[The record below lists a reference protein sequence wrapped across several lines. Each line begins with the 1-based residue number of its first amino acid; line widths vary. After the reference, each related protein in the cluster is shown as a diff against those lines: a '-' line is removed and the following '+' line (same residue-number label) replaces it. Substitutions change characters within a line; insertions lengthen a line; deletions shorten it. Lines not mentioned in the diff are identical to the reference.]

1 MASDNKDM
9 MAKHASWSEGI
20 LGDKAA
26 PSAVAYSWI
35 DRNVPVSGRTHMLLA
50 DLTASVHARSPGLSV
65 QQAVL
70 AAAKDMVQKGVAT
83 GDLRTFV
90 EQGGRFSRPGAK
102 DMMATRNPK
111 AREKWETVFY
121 EYFDGVPV
129 SIMDSAKIKNDI
141 NAILASG
148 ADLKVEMPKL
158 VKKYGRFSR
167 PGAKA
172 KFKVEDRFYFGKGR
186 KERFAEI
193 DVVNQLMQLAMK
205 EGMADRMRPEIDR
218 VLGSGSFDKLFKS
231 YKSALISKRIMEL
244 KRQGKSTPEAF
255 DLVLGAGAYKN
266 MVGELYDALRAKA
279 GAKHSRPGKPER
291 FADDAKQIADT
302 ILKQLG
308 GGRFIA
314 MTGAKNLAFM
324 SNPPGLHMSI
334 GRGTKDGIKYLRV
347 NYDRGS
353 DTYTMIFA
361 NKSGGTV
368 KSVSNVYAN
377 SLQRVFTS
385 TTGFDTHL

>member
-141 NAILASG
+141 SAILASG

-186 KERFAEI
+186 KERFAEPREIEAKIRAWI
-193 DVVNQLMQLAMK
+193 DSRGLPIGLQETNAL
-205 EGMADRMRPEIDR
+205 
-218 VLGSGSFDKLFKS
+218 S
-231 YKSALISKRIMEL
+231 YIAAQNMLRGGVSIQQAVKSAARRHAQIGLAS
-244 KRQGKSTPEAF
+244 
-255 DLVLGAGAYKN
+255 AG
-266 MVGELYDALRAKA
+266 LRTWL
-279 GAKHSRPGKPER
+279 EE
-291 FADDAKQIADT
+291 
-302 ILKQLG
+302 
-308 GGRFIA
+308 
-314 MTGAKNLAFM
+314 
-324 SNPPGLHMSI
+324 
-334 GRGTKDGIKYLRV
+334 
-347 NYDRGS
+347 
-353 DTYTMIFA
+353 
-361 NKSGGTV
+361 
-368 KSVSNVYAN
+368 N
-377 SLQRVFTS
+377 S
-385 TTGFDTHL
+385 